1 MRLPSLHKLSLAS
14 RTGMAPG
21 DDEREECYFVTF
33 ADDVVL
39 VLGIRYYTNDVKQD
53 VVAFRVRSGGR
64 ISFELPIPSSDATR
78 ASASDEP
85 GQYSSWETSIDARP
99 LVARYIVAFA
109 AIIREL
115 YPQLDQ
121 VWYRNSAIRD
131 PVDVTDLDANEDL
144 LREVAEK
151 ALYRVRYY
159 ERLGFVFDV
168 PYAEQL
174 KDTVKELTAE
184 PVQEEDEYIQFAGEL
199 LSMAKHTI
207 PQTYPGACT
216 LKHLHRGVCV
226 S

>member
-14 RTGMAPG
+14 PTGMAPG
-21 DDEREECYFVTF
+21 DDEREECYFATF
-33 ADDVVL
+33 IDDVVL
-39 VLGIRYYTNDVKQD
+39 VLGIRYYTNDVNQN

-64 ISFELPIPSSDATR
+64 MSFELPIPSNDATC

-109 AIIREL
+109 AIVREL
-115 YPQLDQ
+115 YPQLNQ

-131 PVDVTDLDANEDL
+131 PMDVTDLDANEDL
-144 LREVAEK
+144 LRKVAK
-151 ALYRVRYY
+151 DALYRVRYY

-174 KDTVKELTAE
+174 EDAVKELTAE
-184 PVQEEDEYIQFAGEL
+184 PVQKEDEYIRFAGEL
-199 LSMAKHTI
+199 LSMADTI
-207 PQTYPGACT
+207 PQTYPDECI
-216 LKHLHRGVCV
+216 LKHLHRNVCV